1 MLLNTQK
8 KIAILI
14 PCHNEENTIGSVIDS
29 FFKYIPESKVYVYDN
44 ASVDGTSEIAKAHG
58 AIVSYEPNKG
68 KGNVVRRMFAD
79 IVADI
84 YIILDGDETYDVSMA
99 PLMVNKL
106 IDENLDMV
114 VGTRKAT
121 IAKDAYRSGHIFG
134 NWLLTSAVSLAFNSG
149 FTDMLSGYRIMS
161 HRFVKSFPINSN
173 GFEIE
178 TEMTVHALQLK
189 TPFSE
194 VETSYDARPEG
205 SQSKLNTWS
214 DGFRILGM
222 IVLLI
227 KEYKPFQFFGI
238 FSIVFAIISFML
250 SVPII
255 LTWIDTGLVPRLPT
269 AILSMGVMILAV
281 ISLSSG
287 IILDSVSRARLE
299 KKRLQYLTLNSVN
312 SSIS

>member
-14 PCHNEENTIGSVIDS
+14 PCHNEESTIGSVIDS
-29 FFKYIPESKVYVYDN
+29 FFKYIPESIVYVYDN

-58 AIVSYEPNKG
+58 AIVNYEPNKG

-99 PLMVNKL
+99 PLMINKL

-114 VGTRKAT
+114 VGTRKAA

-134 NWLLTSAVSLAFNSG
+134 NWVLTSAVSIAFNSG
-149 FTDMLSGYRIMS
+149 FTDMLSGYRVMS
-161 HRFVKSFPINSN
+161 HRFVKSFPVNSN

-238 FSIVFAIISFML
+238 FSIVLAIISFML

-269 AILSMGVMILAV
+269 AIF
-281 ISLSSG
+281 
-287 IILDSVSRARLE
+287 
-299 KKRLQYLTLNSVN
+299 
-312 SSIS
+312 

>member
-1 MLLNTQK
+1 MHLNTQK

-29 FFKYIPESKVYVYDN
+29 FINFFPESIIYVYDN
-44 ASVDGTSEIAKAHG
+44 ASVDDTSKIAKAHG
-58 AIVSYEPNKG
+58 AIVNYEPNKG

-84 YIILDGDETYDVSMA
+84 YIILDGDETYDPSMA
-99 PLMVNKL
+99 PLMVSKL
-106 IDENLDMV
+106 IDEDLDMV
-114 VGTRKAT
+114 VGTRKT
-121 IAKDAYRSGHIFG
+121 NIAKGAYRSGHIFG
-134 NWLLTSAVSLAFNSG
+134 NWLLTSTVSILFNSG
-149 FTDMLSGYRIMS
+149 FTDMLSGYRVMS

-189 TPFSE
+189 IPFSE

-222 IVLLI
+222 IILLM

-238 FSIVFAIISFML
+238 FSILFAIISFIL
-250 SVPII
+250 SAPII
-255 LTWIDTGLVPRLPT
+255 LTWIDTGLVPRFPT
-269 AILSMGVMILAV
+269 AILTMGLMILAF
-281 ISLSSG
+281 ISLASG

-299 KKRLQYLTLNSVN
+299 KKRLQYLSLNSVN
-312 SSIS
+312 SDIS

>member
-14 PCHNEENTIGSVIDS
+14 PCHNEESTIGSVIDS
-29 FFKYIPESKVYVYDN
+29 FFKYIPESIVYVYDN

-58 AIVSYEPNKG
+58 AIVNYEPNKG

-99 PLMVNKL
+99 PLMINKL

-114 VGTRKAT
+114 VGTRKAA

-134 NWLLTSAVSLAFNSG
+134 NWVLTSAVSIAFNSG
-149 FTDMLSGYRIMS
+149 FTDMLSGYRVMS
-161 HRFVKSFPINSN
+161 HRFVKSFPVNSN

-238 FSIVFAIISFML
+238 FSIVLAIISFML

-269 AILSMGVMILAV
+269 AILSMGIMILAV

-312 SSIS
+312 SGIS